1 MTDHPSDPSGPIGII
16 GAGRMGRGIALCF
29 AMAGVPCLLVD
40 FKERDKA
47 DRAALEAEVRREL
60 AGDLEFLA
68 ALDLLSRQDI
78 SPMVDRIRFMGFR
91 EAQDD
96 LARCALVFEA
106 VPEVMAI
113 KENGLRWISRHGAP
127 EAIIASTTSTF
138 VVDDLARFTAGPERF
153 VNAHW
158 LNPAHLMPLVEVS
171 QGAATAEDTM
181 DRLIGMLEAI
191 GKIPARLGASAGY
204 IVPRIQALAMNEAAR
219 MVEEGVATAAEI
231 DKAVRVGFGVRF
243 AVLGLLEFTDW
254 GGGDILY
261 YASNYLSKMIDKDRF
276 RVPDIVARNMSEGR
290 NGLRDGEG
298 FYDFSNMDVEA
309 YRRDRLE
316 NFVRLLRH
324 LDLLP
329 RRRSAPPPAYP
340 Q

>member
-1 MTDHPSDPSGPIGII
+1 MMDRPSDSPDPPGLVGII

-29 AMAGVPCLLVD
+29 AMAGVPSFLVD
-40 FKERDKA
+40 LKEREKA
-47 DRAALEAEVRREL
+47 DRAALEADVRREL

-68 ALDLLSRQDI
+68 SLGLLSRRGI
-78 SPMVDRIRFMGFR
+78 EPMLGLVRFMEPG
-91 EAQDD
+91 EARGG

-106 VPEVMAI
+106 VPEVMAL
-113 KENGLRWISRHGAP
+113 KESCLRWISEHGAP

-138 VVDDLARFTAGPERF
+138 LVDDLARFVTGPGRF

-171 QGAATAEDTM
+171 QGAATCEDTM
-181 DRLIGMLEAI
+181 SRLIGMLEAI

-261 YASNYLSKMIDKDRF
+261 YASNYLSKMVDKERF
-276 RVPDIVARNMSEGR
+276 QVPDVVARNMSEGR
-290 NGLRDGEG
+290 NGLRDGKG
-298 FYDFSNMDVEA
+298 FYDFSNMDIEA
-309 YRRDRLE
+309 YRRDRLK
-316 NFVRLLRH
+316 NFVRLLQH

-329 RRRSAPPPAYP
+329 RRRSG
-340 Q
+340 